1 MTGLRARQV
10 VFLLNNPFTADSR
23 SWKLARSLAARGST
37 VTIVARAAPGLTDRE
52 EQDGFRV
59 IRVEQPRPLAWLPA
73 PRLPSAAGQAGIRGR
88 IRDTVG
94 RAVQAVRY
102 LLLAR
107 AWAGR
112 IAAAVGQAD
121 IWQAEG
127 LITLPVALRLRA
139 RLGGK
144 VVYDSRDVHVES
156 ARFARLPGPWRRLLA
171 RGERGWAR
179 SADAVVTVSRAYAD
193 VIERMV
199 GRSATIVMNGP
210 VAWDRPDSPKRLL
223 HERLGLAP
231 STRVVL
237 YLGALAANRGVE
249 QLIAAIELV
258 HDAALVIVGDGPV
271 RAACEELAA
280 ASNAGE
286 RIHFLPPAAPAEI
299 LPITA
304 SADVSAMPVIAS
316 TLNHRLNTPTKLFD
330 AMGAGTP
337 VVASDLPGMAPIVAE
352 TGCGVLCDPTSPADI
367 ARAIR
372 EVIDAPDEQRR
383 AFTRACLEAARG
395 PYAWDRQLER
405 LLELYERLDPSG
417 RGDAG

>member
-1 MTGLRARQV
+1 MTGRPGRRVTL
-10 VFLLNNPFTADSR
+10 LLNNSFTADSR
-23 SWKLARSLAARGST
+23 SWKLARSLSARGST
-37 VTIVARAAPGLTDRE
+37 VTIVARAGPGLADRQ

-73 PRLPSAAGQAGIRGR
+73 PGLPSAAGRRGNAGGIR
-88 IRDTVG
+88 DSVG

-112 IAAAVGQAD
+112 IAAAVGPAD

-127 LITLPVALRLRA
+127 LITLPVALRLRS
-139 RLGGK
+139 RLGGR

-156 ARFARLPGPWRRLLA
+156 ARFARLPRPWRRLLA

-193 VIERMV
+193 VIEPV
-199 GRSATIVMNGP
+199 IGRSTTVVMNGP
-210 VAWDRPDSPKRLL
+210 VSWDRPDPPERLL

-231 STRVVL
+231 STRVAL

-258 HDAALVIVGDGPV
+258 DDAALVIIGDGPV
-271 RAACEELAA
+271 RASCEELART
-280 ASNAGE
+280 SNARD

-337 VVASDLPGMAPIVAE
+337 VVASDLPGMAPIVRE

-367 ARAIR
+367 GRAIR
-372 EVIDAPDEQRR
+372 EVIHAPEERR
-383 AFTRACLEAARG
+383 RGYTTACLEAAHG
-395 PYAWDRQLER
+395 PYAWDRQLEG
-405 LLELYERLDPSG
+405 LLELYDRLDPGG